1 MDIDEPLQPLQ
12 SPQDLPRAQKRR
24 CFCCGRKYDTRQL
37 ARHLRDFLARLDQE
51 IVAGQV
57 VGDEED
63 PGGEENPPDNE
74 GAPNEHAGPD
84 HAAMDI
90 DHAGPGDAAVD
101 LNGAAEAGVLV
112 QDIDQVDARTFEG
125 VAPHAGR
132 RNVRPYVG
140 EHVGLAT

>member
-1 MDIDEPLQPLQ
+1 MSYQAQFVNVNTEYDQPTSISVRFSLFEASI
-12 SPQDLPRAQKRR
+12 SPTEFTIVMSVGLGRR
-24 CFCCGRKYDTRQL
+24 E
-37 ARHLRDFLARLDQE
+37 E
-51 IVAGQV
+51 IAAGQV

-63 PGGEENPPDNE
+63 PGDEENSPDND
-74 GAPNEHAGPD
+74 GPPNEHAGPN

-101 LNGAAEAGVLV
+101 LNGAAEAGVLA
-112 QDIDQVDARTFEG
+112 QDINQVDARAFEG